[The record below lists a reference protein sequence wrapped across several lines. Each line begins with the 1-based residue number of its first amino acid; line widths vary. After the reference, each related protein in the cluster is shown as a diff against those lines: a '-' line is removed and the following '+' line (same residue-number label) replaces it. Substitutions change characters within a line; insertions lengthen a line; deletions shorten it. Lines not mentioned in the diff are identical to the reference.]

1 MAIKINWQDLQ
12 KRIINWQ
19 EVQKVMLNWNQIRP
33 SWPTPTPTYQVV
45 WDFATAWASGQLPTG
60 WVARSWREPNI
71 SNGGISYNPEN
82 VSSSAV
88 DYKNIPLFMDSK
100 KITFKF
106 IYSSR
111 QSSIGWATQIG
122 WYSSWYENGWRAVI
136 YPWNQPSLLWLTIR
150 AWRISDSNR
159 PNLISVPSWD
169 LNYYT
174 VTWELDLINKT
185 YTVTIVVGDSL
196 PVTRSMQIADQDI
209 ETIKADNSYLVINL
223 SMEDVILSYAEMSI
237 FE

>member
-33 SWPTPTPTYQVV
+33 SWPTPTPTYQIV
-45 WDFATAWASGQLPTG
+45 WDFATAWASGQLPAG

-71 SNGGISYNPEN
+71 SNGGISYNTDN
-82 VSSSAV
+82 VRSSAV
-88 DYKNIPLFMDSK
+88 DYNNIPSFMDSK

-111 QSSIGWATQIG
+111 QSSISWDTQIG
-122 WYSSWYENGWRAVI
+122 CYSSSYETGRISVI
-136 YPWNQPSLLWLTIR
+136 YIWDQPSLLWLYIT
-150 AWRISDSNR
+150 AWWGSSWSR
-159 PNLISVPSWD
+159 PNLISLPSWY

-174 VTWELDLINKT
+174 VTWEIDLINKT
-185 YTVTIVVGDSL
+185 YTVTIVIGDSL
-196 PVTRSMQIADQDI
+196 PVTRSIQITDWDI
-209 ETIKADNSYLVINL
+209 EEIRARSSSLIINL
-223 SMEDVILSYAEMSI
+223 SMQDVTLSYAEMSI